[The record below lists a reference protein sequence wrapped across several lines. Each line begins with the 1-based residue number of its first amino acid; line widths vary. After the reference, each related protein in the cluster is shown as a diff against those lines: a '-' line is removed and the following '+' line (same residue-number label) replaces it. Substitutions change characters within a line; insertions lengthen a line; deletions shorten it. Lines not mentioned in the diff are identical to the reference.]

1 MLFLMKLLGQLYSNE
16 VGKLKV
22 RHKNLGLLSHRLRH
36 YHHVAQLVSLAIAV
50 NNALILAKWLR
61 LQLLLLLL
69 LFSFESIALEPA
81 NFVQKLM
88 LPKRLVLKC
97 H

>member
-1 MLFLMKLLGQLYSNE
+1 MKLLGQLYSNE

-69 LFSFESIALEPA
+69 LLLFSFESIALEPA

-88 LPKRLVLKC
+88 LPKRLVLKW